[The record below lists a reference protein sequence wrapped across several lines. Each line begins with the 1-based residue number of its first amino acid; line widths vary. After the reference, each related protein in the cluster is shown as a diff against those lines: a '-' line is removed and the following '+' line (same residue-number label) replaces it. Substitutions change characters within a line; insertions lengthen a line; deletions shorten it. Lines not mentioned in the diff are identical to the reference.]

1 MNIKYLVG
9 DGKVTNRPSE
19 LFGAQECNFLEKLSL
34 KLNNISNIHRYP
46 DIKTAAFWCR
56 KKNIE
61 KLKKE
66 TVNGN
71 LKIGIGKIFHI
82 TPSNVP
88 TNFFYSMI
96 MGLLTGNSNIVKVP
110 TKEFDQVKIIC
121 NAINSLIK
129 NNTFIKK
136 RISII
141 QYDYSKIDITKRIS
155 ENCNGRII
163 WGGDKSINEIKN
175 LTTKTKCIDVIF
187 PDRYSLALLNANK
200 IFNLSNSKIKKLAR
214 DFYNDTFFYDQNACT
229 SPHLI
234 LWVGNSNIIEK
245 AKKKFWTNVIKE
257 VKENFTFTN
266 YIASEKLNHLYNL
279 IAEHK
284 DLGNFKNYENLIYVF
299 ENTKIS
305 NDIHNIRG
313 KWGIFFEQKIN
324 HLNTINKYIN
334 EKFQTLT
341 YFGFEKEYFK
351 KFINEMK
358 PVGIDRIVPIGRSME
373 MNFFWDG
380 YDLKN
385 ILTRSIEIK

>member
-229 SPHLI
+229 STHLI

>member
-245 AKKKFWTNVIKE
+245 AKKKFWTSVIKE

>member
-66 TVNGN
+66 TVNSN

-129 NNTFIKK
+129 NNTFIKN

-245 AKKKFWTNVIKE
+245 AKKKFWTSVIKE

>member
-155 ENCNGRII
+155 EN
-163 WGGDKSINEIKN
+163 

-245 AKKKFWTNVIKE
+245 AKKKFWTSVIKE

>member
-129 NNTFIKK
+129 NNTFIKN

-245 AKKKFWTNVIKE
+245 AKKKFWTSVIKE